1 MLCISGS
8 SSSKVTALTLDDVM
22 IGRRNYMADDEM
34 IETMSLVTT
43 ISSVFNLSSKFTE
56 ILANETKFR

>member
-22 IGRRNYMADDEM
+22 IGRRNYMADDDM
-34 IETMSLVTT
+34 SETMSQVT
-43 ISSVFNLSSKFTE
+43 SSVFNLSSKFTE
-56 ILANETKFR
+56 ILANETEFR

>member
-8 SSSKVTALTLDDVM
+8 SSSKVTGLTLDDVM
-22 IGRRNYMADDEM
+22 IGRRNYMADDM
-34 IETMSLVTT
+34 SETMSQVTS

-56 ILANETKFR
+56 ILTNKTKFR